1 MYNHT
6 LLFIACMLSASHAK
20 DLLIVMNYQKD
31 FLIGGAMGKKDE
43 GSNLVQQKTATSRI
57 IDLIEAF
64 KHDHVASVI
73 YDRPENHIS
82 FLSRHIKENQGNAEI
97 LTYLG
102 ETFDPNDIKSV
113 EIIYDKASLEEGA
126 NPKDVVKRMSYLEKD
141 IPYDSATEV
150 KAMNYL
156 FPDNCIEDTE
166 GNKIPNIVDETFD
179 YVSRNGSGDVADDFI
194 GTSENIESLSLIY
207 NSVGQLN
214 TNFIDNLTCDR
225 ITRVYLTGAF
235 MEYTILN
242 TALDLLNYDSTL
254 EIFIIE
260 DASISFLEKD
270 AVIQNIKSQH
280 QMIKFIDADQI
291 LQKKVRYTGNDR
303 RNRRNRRRRRR
314 RLQARTSRRL
324 L

>member
-6 LLFIACMLSASHAK
+6 LLFIACMLSASHAN
-20 DLLIVMNYQKD
+20 DMLIVMNYQND

-43 GSNLVQQKTATSRI
+43 GSNLVQQNTATSNLMT
-57 IDLIEAF
+57 LIQTF
-64 KHDHVASVI
+64 KHDQVASVI

-82 FLSRHIKENQGNAEI
+82 FLSRHIKKNQGNAEI

-113 EIIYDKASLEEGA
+113 EIIYDKASLEERA
-126 NPKDVVKRMSYLEKD
+126 YQKDVVKRMSYLEKD

-150 KAMNYL
+150 KEMNYL
-156 FPDNCIEDTE
+156 FPDNCIKDTE
-166 GNKIPNIVDETFD
+166 GNKIQNRVDEALD
-179 YVSRNGSGDVADDFI
+179 YVSQNGSGGVADYFI
-194 GTSENIESLSLIY
+194 GTSKNIESLSLIY

-214 TNFIDNLTCDR
+214 TNFINDLTHHR
-225 ITRVYLTGAF
+225 IKRVYLTGAF

-270 AVIQNIKSQH
+270 YVIENIKSQH
-280 QMIKFIDADQI
+280 PTIDFIVADQI
-291 LQKKVRYTGNDR
+291 LLEKTAETENDR
-303 RNRRNRRRRRR
+303 SKWRNRRRRRR